1 MRNPL
6 FSMKMFRLKM
16 NVASAVMIKYRREVT
31 SIRLKSLFRIC
42 GATSSRVIIKGIITP
57 NTLFRPHKIQY
68 MIHGIK
74 EKDM

>member
-31 SIRLKSLFRIC
+31 SIRLKSF
-42 GATSSRVIIKGIITP
+42 
-57 NTLFRPHKIQY
+57 
-68 MIHGIK
+68 
-74 EKDM
+74 